1 MPIFKLENMYIQ
13 LKPEHEQFIQAQMAT
28 GRYENADDV
37 IAKALKLLEEWE
49 KGYQEWE
56 EETRQKIAIGLAQI
70 ERGEVVDG
78 EVVMA
83 RLTEKIR
90 KARENQG

>member
-1 MPIFKLENMYIQ
+1 MNIQ
-13 LKPEHEQFIQAQMAT
+13 LKPEHEQLIQTRLAS

-37 IAKALKLLEEWE
+37 IAKALKLLEEWDNS
-49 KGYQEWE
+49 YQEWE
-56 EETRQKIAIGLAQI
+56 EETRKKIAVGLAQV
-70 ERGEVVDG
+70 ERGQVVDG

-83 RLTEKIR
+83 QLQDKIR

>member
-1 MPIFKLENMYIQ
+1 
-13 LKPEHEQFIQAQMAT
+13 MAS
-28 GRYENADDV
+28 GRYKNADDV

-49 KGYQEWE
+49 KRYQEWE

>member
-1 MPIFKLENMYIQ
+1 MNIQ
-13 LKPEHEQFIQAQMAT
+13 LKPEHEQFIQTRLAS

-49 KGYQEWE
+49 NGYQEWE
-56 EETRQKIAIGLAQI
+56 EETRKKIAVGLAQV
-70 ERGEVVDG
+70 ERGQVVDG

-83 RLTEKIR
+83 QLQDKIR

>member
-1 MPIFKLENMYIQ
+1 MNIQ
-13 LKPEHEQFIQAQMAT
+13 LKPEHKQLIQTRLAS

-37 IAKALKLLEEWE
+37 ILKALKLLEEWE

-56 EETRQKIAIGLAQI
+56 EETRKKIAVGLAQI
-70 ERGEVVDG
+70 ERGQVVDG

-83 RLTEKIR
+83 QLQDKIR
-90 KARENQG
+90 KARESKE

>member
-1 MPIFKLENMYIQ
+1 MYIQ
-13 LKPEHEQFIQAQMAT
+13 LKPEHEQFIQTQMAS

-56 EETRQKIAIGLAQI
+56 EETRQKIAVGLAQV

-78 EVVMA
+78 SVVMA
-83 RLTEKIR
+83 QLTEKIR
-90 KARENQG
+90 LARESQG